1 MKKKS
6 TPSTESFLRKQKNS
20 LLFTFL
26 FLFLG
31 LNSLQSN
38 AQCMASFNPMND
50 SINPAIVYFFDGSS
64 TSAGTITSYQWIFG
78 DGSVGTVQSPTHTYA
93 VSGVYMVTLI
103 IGTDLGCTDSI
114 SIAVSIPPFIDI
126 FDFSADSSGTIF
138 CTAPAYTDFILQGN
152 TGGFGIND
160 TVDVYIAFG
169 DGTDTTFSLSI
180 QQRYFFSSLQHIYV
194 NAGTYNPIA
203 IVNLGPVADTV
214 YSTPITVNSNCGA
227 LAGTV
232 YLDNNQDCIFN
243 SGDVTLANISVSLS
257 VAGTTLLWTQTDS
270 NGVYSFNVPPG
281 TNYDVTVHINNW
293 YGGTYTVVCPVG
305 GVITVS
311 SIPSSG
317 NDFFLTCPSGYD
329 LTGSVYVSGVVP
341 GRTGSVCVYAYD
353 RFCST
358 PNGQIKVILDP
369 LLTAI
374 PDSSGG
380 YTISGDTIIWNY
392 TSASSY
398 WSHCAQVV
406 TSTTAMIGDT
416 VCVTMII
423 EPVSGDANPADNIV
437 TACAP
442 VRTSYDPND
451 KAGEPYGQGAN
462 NAILPGTAITYTV
475 RFQNTGTAEAYDIY
489 ILDTIDAD
497 LDMNSFEI
505 LASSHAMVPSILQDN
520 VVRFTFSNIMLPDS
534 NTNEPMSHGYV
545 SYRISPRSG
554 VADGAVINNTAGI
567 YFDYNPAVIT
577 NTTLHTID
585 YTLGVK
591 ELSKGG
597 SIRVMPNPANDKVF
611 INLTDKGNCTVSL
624 INMLG
629 EIVYTS
635 TNNKDQLLLST
646 IGIPAGIYLVRAEN
660 EKSVYQSK
668 LIVSH

>member
-1 MKKKS
+1 M
-6 TPSTESFLRKQKNS
+6 
-20 LLFTFL
+20 
-26 FLFLG
+26 
-31 LNSLQSN
+31 
-38 AQCMASFNPMND
+38 
-50 SINPAIVYFFDGSS
+50 
-64 TSAGTITSYQWIFG
+64 
-78 DGSVGTVQSPTHTYA
+78 
-93 VSGVYMVTLI
+93 
-103 IGTDLGCTDSI
+103 
-114 SIAVSIPPFIDI
+114 
-126 FDFSADSSGTIF
+126 
-138 CTAPAYTDFILQGN
+138 
-152 TGGFGIND
+152 
-160 TVDVYIAFG
+160 
-169 DGTDTTFSLSI
+169 
-180 QQRYFFSSLQHIYV
+180 
-194 NAGTYNPIA
+194 
-203 IVNLGPVADTV
+203 
-214 YSTPITVNSNCGA
+214 
-227 LAGTV
+227 
-232 YLDNNQDCIFN
+232 
-243 SGDVTLANISVSLS
+243 
-257 VAGTTLLWTQTDS
+257 
-270 NGVYSFNVPPG
+270 
-281 TNYDVTVHINNW
+281 
-293 YGGTYTVVCPVG
+293 
-305 GVITVS
+305 
-311 SIPSSG
+311 
-317 NDFFLTCPSGYD
+317 
-329 LTGSVYVSGVVP
+329 
-341 GRTGSVCVYAYD
+341 
-353 RFCST
+353 
-358 PNGQIKVILDP
+358 
-369 LLTAI
+369 
-374 PDSSGG
+374 
-380 YTISGDTIIWNY
+380 
-392 TSASSY
+392 
-398 WSHCAQVV
+398 
-406 TSTTAMIGDT
+406 
-416 VCVTMII
+416 
-423 EPVSGDANPADNIV
+423 
-437 TACAP
+437 
-442 VRTSYDPND
+442 RTSYDPND

-646 IGIPAGIYLVRAEN
+646 SGIPAGIYLVRAEN